1 MIWSQTRKQILGLAG
16 IFFISCV
23 WLSNAESGDL
33 RVAMVKWRGE
43 TLAEKGVRKGLEG
56 YATPLAV
63 ENHNARQNLDLLSE
77 IIQTLKADPPNVI
90 YSYGTTVTK
99 EVLKHFKSIP
109 VVFNIVNRPV
119 KSGIIKTWK
128 NSGNNATGASN
139 QISVKNQLSTLK
151 KVIDFNRLGVIY
163 NPLEQNSSIQR
174 DVAKTLEQEFNF
186 KLIDFRV
193 EEQADVSDVI
203 LQLDKSVDAVFIP
216 ADTMMVV
223 HGTELGNRL
232 IQSKLPAMG
241 SLSSMVTE
249 HGILL
254 GLVPDYYQLGM
265 LAASKIKLILDGKK
279 PSQIPSSRLE
289 FFDLYVNMKT
299 AQALNIQIPMS
310 ILVMSNTI
318 VR

>member
-1 MIWSQTRKQILGLAG
+1 MIRFCTHKQILYLVG
-16 IFFISCV
+16 IFFFFSLF
-23 WLSNAESGDL
+23 LSNAAARDL
-33 RVAMVKWRGE
+33 RIAMVKWRGE

-56 YATPLAV
+56 YTCPLVIESYDAG
-63 ENHNARQNLDLLSE
+63 RDLDLLAG
-77 IIQTLKADPPNVI
+77 IIQALKADPPDVI

-99 EVLKHFKSIP
+99 QVLKHFKTLP

-119 KSGIIKTWK
+119 KSGIIKTWE

-151 KVIDFNRLGVIY
+151 KVIDFKRLGVIY

-174 DVAKTLEQEFNF
+174 DVAKTLEKEFNF
-186 KLIDFRV
+186 RLIDFRV
-193 EEQADVSDVI
+193 EKNADVSSVVHR
-203 LQLDKSVDAVFIP
+203 LDRTVDAVFIP

-241 SLSSMVTE
+241 SLSSMVTD

-265 LAASKIKLILDGKK
+265 LAASKIRQILDGKN
-279 PSQIPSSRLE
+279 PWEIPSSRLE

-299 AQALNIQIPMS
+299 AQDIDIQIPMS